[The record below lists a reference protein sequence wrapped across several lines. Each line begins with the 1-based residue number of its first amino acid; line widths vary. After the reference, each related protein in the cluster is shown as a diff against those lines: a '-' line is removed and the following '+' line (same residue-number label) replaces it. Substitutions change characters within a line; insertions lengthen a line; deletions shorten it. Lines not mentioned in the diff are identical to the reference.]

1 MYVQSLVMAA
11 MDVAD
16 SLSPSGGMQYE
27 DKEVLPTGIIYID
40 LCRLEKLYIS
50 FVDVETPSSLI
61 VSSET
66 ACGLK
71 QSES

>member
-1 MYVQSLVMAA
+1 MAA

-16 SLSPSGGMQYE
+16 SLSPSGGMQCE
-27 DKEVLPTGIIYID
+27 DKEEVLPTGIIYID
-40 LCRLEKLYIS
+40 LCRLAKLYIS